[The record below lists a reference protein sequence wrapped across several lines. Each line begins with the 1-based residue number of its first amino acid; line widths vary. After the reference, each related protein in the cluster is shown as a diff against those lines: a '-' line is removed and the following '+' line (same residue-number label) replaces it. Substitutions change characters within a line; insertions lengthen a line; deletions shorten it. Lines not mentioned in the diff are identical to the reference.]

1 MPGHD
6 QSTASS
12 RAENTGR
19 PPWPD
24 QFTEA
29 QYDRHDVS
37 GPADSISTRRG
48 EISGLLETVLDGT
61 RTIGRDLES
70 FTRRRPLSA
79 LAGAFVAGIVF
90 SMLNRRRRS

>member
-1 MPGHD
+1 MPRHD
-6 QSTASS
+6 QSTASN
-12 RAENTGR
+12 RAESGR

-37 GPADSISTRRG
+37 GPVDSVSTRRS
-48 EISGLLETVLDGT
+48 EISGLLETVLDGA
-61 RTIGRDLES
+61 RTIARDLES
-70 FTRRRPLSA
+70 FTRRKPLSA